1 MEQPPFLS
9 LFAELGAIL
18 GSAESREARSAE
30 ILRQLRNVVPYAAA
44 SVSAA
49 KPGTIEHVSL
59 ANDGY
64 PPAVERH
71 LNQWFVHHDPA
82 YLLMRRTSGPP
93 LRWRDNP
100 FRYRDTFSAR
110 EVFMPAGFDEGITV
124 CVRNRR
130 GFYTGSLHL
139 SVDDRR
145 HPTDDA
151 VGFLTH
157 LQVMLGEL
165 TDLGT
170 APPKVAASG
179 EKVTITAAGA
189 CRPTAARPVSEEL
202 VRQIRTMAS
211 ADALPSWFWWQAA
224 TGEVRLV
231 TTERIG
237 DEITVGQTTADL
249 PYGLSVRELEVLTLL
264 ADGLTNL
271 QIGRR
276 LGISPKTVAK
286 HVEHTLGKL
295 GAASRTEAA
304 VRATRVGLV
313 LLSTARP
320 HGAGYSAARRPALW
334 STVDQ
339 ATTP

>member
-1 MEQPPFLS
+1 VEPPFLS

-30 ILRQLRNVVPYAAA
+30 ILRRLRTVVPYAAA

-64 PPAVERH
+64 PPRVERH

-82 YLLMRRTSGPP
+82 YLLMRRSSGPP

-100 FRYRDTFSAR
+100 FRYRDTYSAR
-110 EVFMPAGFDEGITV
+110 EVFLPAGFDEGITV
-124 CVRNRR
+124 CMRNRR

-165 TDLGT
+165 TDLGA
-170 APPKVAASG
+170 APPPMVG
-179 EKVTITAAGA
+179 ESERITITSAGG
-189 CRPTAARPVSEEL
+189 RRDGSVRPVSDEL
-202 VRQIRTMAS
+202 VKQVRTLAA
-211 ADALPSWFWWQAA
+211 ADALPAWFWWQPAK
-224 TGEVRLV
+224 GEVRLV

-249 PYGLSVRELEVLTLL
+249 PYELSVRELEVLTLL
-264 ADGLTNL
+264 AGGLTNL

-276 LGISPKTVAK
+276 LSISPKTVAK
-286 HVEHTLGKL
+286 HVEHTLAKL
-295 GAASRTEAA
+295 SAASRTEAA

-313 LLSTARP
+313 LLSSTRP
-320 HGAGYSAARRPALW
+320 LPPR
-334 STVDQ
+334 
-339 ATTP
+339 

>member
-1 MEQPPFLS
+1 VTVEPPFLS

-18 GSAESREARSAE
+18 GSAESRQARSAE
-30 ILRQLRNVVPYAAA
+30 ILKQLRSVVPYAAA

-64 PPAVERH
+64 PAPVERH

-82 YLLMRRTSGPP
+82 YLLMRRSLGPP

-100 FRYRDTFSAR
+100 FVYRDTFSAR
-110 EVFMPAGFDEGITV
+110 EVFMPAGFDEGVTV
-124 CVRNRR
+124 CMRNRL
-130 GFYTGSLHL
+130 GYYTGSLHL

-145 HPTDDA
+145 HPTDEA
-151 VGFLTH
+151 VRFLSH

-170 APPKVAASG
+170 APPRVVQATERVS
-179 EKVTITAAGA
+179 ITQDG
-189 CRPTAARPVSEEL
+189 CRRGSSAWPVSEEL
-202 VRQIRTMAS
+202 VRQVRTLAA
-211 ADALPSWFWWQAA
+211 ADTLPSWFWWQAS

-237 DEITVGQTTADL
+237 DEIAVGQTTADL

-264 ADGLTNL
+264 AGGLTNL
-271 QIGRR
+271 QIARR
-276 LGISPKTVAK
+276 LSISPKTVAK
-286 HVEHTLGKL
+286 HVEHTLSKL

-304 VRATRVGLV
+304 VRATRVGLL
-313 LLSTARP
+313 LLSDARP
-320 HGAGYSAARRPALW
+320 LPPR
-334 STVDQ
+334 
-339 ATTP
+339 

>member
-1 MEQPPFLS
+1 VEPPFVP

-30 ILRQLRNVVPYAAA
+30 ILRQLRAVVPYAAA

-64 PPAVERH
+64 PPRVEHH
-71 LNQWFVHHDPA
+71 LNDWFVHHDPV
-82 YLLMRRTSGPP
+82 YLLMRRSAGPP
-93 LRWRDNP
+93 LRWRDSP
-100 FRYRDTFSAR
+100 VTYRDTYSAR

-124 CVRNRR
+124 CMRNRR

-145 HPTDDA
+145 HPTDEA

-170 APPKVAASG
+170 APPQVVG
-179 EKVTITAAGA
+179 DTEKITITTAGA
-189 CRPTAARPVSEEL
+189 CRNSAARPVSDEL
-202 VRQIRTMAS
+202 VRQVRTLAA
-211 ADALPSWFWWQAA
+211 ADALPSWFWWQS
-224 TGEVRLV
+224 TGGEVRLV

-237 DEITVGQTTADL
+237 DEITVGQITADL
-249 PYGLSVRELEVLTLL
+249 PYGLSVRELEVLTLM
-264 ADGLTNL
+264 AGGLTNL

-276 LGISPKTVAK
+276 LAISPKTVAK
-286 HVEHTLGKL
+286 HVEHTLAKL

-304 VRATRVGLV
+304 VRATRVGLL
-313 LLSTARP
+313 LLSSIRP
-320 HGAGYSAARRPALW
+320 LLPR
-334 STVDQ
+334 
-339 ATTP
+339 